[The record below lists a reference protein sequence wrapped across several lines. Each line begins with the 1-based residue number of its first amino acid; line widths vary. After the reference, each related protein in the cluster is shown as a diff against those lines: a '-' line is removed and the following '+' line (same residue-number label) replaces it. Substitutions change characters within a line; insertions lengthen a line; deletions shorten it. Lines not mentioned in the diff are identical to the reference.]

1 MRVPHDIVYV
11 GTIHP
16 YHYSACMLFL
26 EHGKHVLCEKPVTMT
41 QDECQQ
47 LVDKAREKKLFF
59 MEGIWTRFFPAFRA
73 VREELKTGSLGQI
86 TFVRA
91 CFLSPARAI
100 LKANNKKRCAGGALM
115 ARGTYPVQ
123 FAQLVFGGK
132 PDKIVAVRQ
141 MFDEET
147 GGDIGSVIILR
158 YPGGATAV
166 LYYNEDSAD
175 GSSSVTIH
183 GTQGNLEIHDDMHT
197 PTSITLPSGESKY
210 FPLPEAEGTSF
221 KWPSSIGFVYQA
233 QAVRTCLQQGLLESP
248 EMTHEDSLNIVAIL
262 EEARAQL
269 GMKYEPPQ
277 L

>member
-1 MRVPHDIVYV
+1 
-11 GTIHP
+11 
-16 YHYSACMLFL
+16 MLFL

-141 MFDEET
+141 MFDE
-147 GGDIGSVIILR
+147 
-158 YPGGATAV
+158 
-166 LYYNEDSAD
+166 
-175 GSSSVTIH
+175 
-183 GTQGNLEIHDDMHT
+183 
-197 PTSITLPSGESKY
+197 
-210 FPLPEAEGTSF
+210 
-221 KWPSSIGFVYQA
+221 
-233 QAVRTCLQQGLLESP
+233 GLLESP

-262 EEARAQL
+262 EEAREQL